1 LENRNFKLINGGLLD
16 TAETSGKTFVSAYM
30 SNSRLMGVVAM
41 YVHWKLPDNDTLG
54 DLHQFFYFDAE
65 EFGFDSYESVLGS
78 DHEELERLES
88 TIFGG
93 LGSIKADITERQAL
107 YMLQQYYEIS
117 LMAGFPLP
125 EGMEEYGFM
134 LNKHIEFTD
143 DEEEELMGLQCTEI
157 ASPFELVNYFLMRC
171 FSKDFPGAEYLAP
184 EMEDFT
190 QYNNMG
196 VGTLY
201 MNKIRPGDSA
211 YGYTTE
217 SLVDCDESYYIVVSG
232 VTTDTTGKHVTH
244 CERVSSYKISPAEA
258 ALIMARS
265 EFVTV
270 YEVLG
275 ETTEFNRNATP
286 LTKRSVVTEHDNG
299 KLYMVFHTDNSHVNK
314 KIYRLN
320 EDVSGIYYMT
330 NGRQL
335 IAAAYTLEE
344 IQKLELDL
352 GSAPVGHSL
361 LPVSRYEFQE
371 PVLYEFVNSG
381 FDDFE
386 EFVDTIKSGE

>member
-1 LENRNFKLINGGLLD
+1 MRD
-16 TAETSGKTFVSAYM
+16 
-30 SNSRLMGVVAM
+30 
-41 YVHWKLPDNDTLG
+41 
-54 DLHQFFYFDAE
+54 
-65 EFGFDSYESVLGS
+65 
-78 DHEELERLES
+78 
-88 TIFGG
+88 
-93 LGSIKADITERQAL
+93 
-107 YMLQQYYEIS
+107 
-117 LMAGFPLP
+117 
-125 EGMEEYGFM
+125 EYGVQDVDYVLTTREILKM
-134 LNKHIEFTD
+134 LKLSDI
-143 DEEEELMGLQCTEI
+143 
-157 ASPFELVNYFLMRC
+157 
-171 FSKDFPGAEYLAP
+171 KP
-184 EMEDFT
+184 ED
-190 QYNNMG
+190 
-196 VGTLY
+196 V
-201 MNKIRPGDSA
+201 
-211 YGYTTE
+211 
-217 SLVDCDESYYIVVSG
+217 
-232 VTTDTTGKHVTH
+232 
-244 CERVSSYKISPAEA
+244 EA
-258 ALIMARS
+258 APFDRIMARS